1 MQNKVKQGRIP
12 IFDGLKGIAI
22 LLIIAYYYF
31 EHIVPGGFLAVNL
44 FLFIAGFFNFRHFYL
59 KDIQA
64 RKESFWQF
72 IYKRFERLFFPTLF
86 VVLTT
91 STYIL
96 LFNRDFLSN
105 IRWMGLSSLT
115 FINNYYQIFNQQ
127 SYFVQAAN
135 PSPFTHLW
143 YVSLYGQLVILTP
156 ILIFLLYSWH
166 KKPQV
171 TIRMLLIISALSAFL
186 MGYLYKDNQDPTR
199 IYYDLLTRLSAF
211 TLGGSL
217 GLALPV
223 NLSPKKISS
232 KKIMTMNLMGLLAVI
247 FAFFMI
253 KFMFATKPFAYR
265 FGLTL
270 FSLISAVIVVS
281 SIHPAT
287 IWNKIFR
294 FKLFTWIGQRSFSYY
309 LWYYP
314 VYLLMPQNISFMN
327 RSPWLNYGFQLLLI
341 IILAEITYQLFE
353 KRRISLPIGQDFNWR
368 KMKHQFDYLSSHPQ
382 SLRVVK
388 FITACYIF
396 NVVMGVI
403 ALAISSPAKGVESSK
418 EIQAIIENNMNIAE
432 ESRKTE
438 ERQVVV
444 NNIEGLDQEVLLYA
458 NALEITFIGDSTLA
472 AATERLNDV
481 FPKAVFDPKVGR
493 QLYESYDTVYG
504 LNQTGGLKP
513 TVVTMLG
520 SNGTFTVG
528 QMDDY
533 IQAVGLDRDQ
543 YYVNVLVDRIWTD
556 DANRQLVRAAQE
568 YGNVRIIDWANYARG
583 HAEWF
588 AEDGVHL
595 NDEGSLEL
603 SKFIAKEIYRQR

>member
-1 MQNKVKQGRIP
+1 MQSKVKQGRIP

-22 LLIIAYYYF
+22 LTIIAYYFF

-44 FLFIAGFFNFRHFYL
+44 FLFIAGFFNFRHFYIRDL
-59 KDIQA
+59 QG

-72 IYKRFERLFFPTLF
+72 FKIRFERLFFPTLS

-96 LFNRDFLSN
+96 LFNREMLSN
-105 IRWMGLSSLT
+105 IRWMGLSSLA
-115 FINNYYQIFNQQ
+115 FLNNYYQIFNQQ

-217 GLALPV
+217 GMAMPV
-223 NLSPKKISS
+223 NLSPKKITQ
-232 KKIMTMNLMGLLAVI
+232 KKTMTMNLIGLIAVI
-247 FAFFMI
+247 IAFFMI
-253 KFMFATKPFAYR
+253 KYMFGTKPFAYR

-270 FSLISAVIVVS
+270 FSIISGLIVVS
-281 SIHPAT
+281 SMHPST
-287 IWNKIFR
+287 IWNKLFR
-294 FKLFTWIGQRSFSYY
+294 FKPFTWLGQRSFSYY

-314 VYLLMPQNISFMN
+314 VYLLMPENISYLN
-327 RSPWLNYGFQLLLI
+327 RSPWLNYCFQFLLI
-341 IILAEITYQLFE
+341 MILAEITYQLFE
-353 KRRISLPIGQDFNWR
+353 KRKISLPIGQDFNWR
-368 KMKHQFDYLSSHPQ
+368 KMKHQFDYLRSHPH
-382 SLRVVK
+382 SLKGVK
-388 FITACYIF
+388 FITGWYIF
-396 NVVMGVI
+396 NVIMGGI

-418 EIQAIIENNMNIAE
+418 EIQTIIENNLEIADKSKESE
-432 ESRKTE
+432 EK
-438 ERQVVV
+438 QVIV
-444 NNIEGLDQEVLLYA
+444 NNIEGLDQGVLLFA
-458 NALEITFIGDSTLA
+458 NGLDITFIGDSTLA
-472 AATERLNDV
+472 AATERLREV
-481 FPKAVFDPKVGR
+481 FPKAIFDPKVGR
-493 QLYESYDTVYG
+493 QLYESYDTVYA
-504 LNQTGGLKP
+504 LNQSGSLKP

-520 SNGTFTVG
+520 SNGTFTTG
-528 QMDDY
+528 QINDY
-533 IQAVGLDRDQ
+533 INAVGLDRDQ
-543 YYVNVLVDRIWTD
+543 YYVNVIVDRIWTD
-556 DANRQLVRAAQE
+556 DANRQLVKAAQNF
-568 YGNVRIIDWANYARG
+568 GNVRIIDWASYARG
-583 HAEWF
+583 HTEWF

-595 NDEGSLEL
+595 NDQGSLEL
-603 SKFIAKEIYRQR
+603 AKFIAKEIYRQR